1 MLMSLRKM
9 TIVTN
14 KKDNNLKKN
23 KKIKKD
29 YRDRKAVIRNLLKI
43 KCQHNEIIIEVIFY
57 IYTYI

>member
-1 MLMSLRKM
+1 MSLSKM

-14 KKDNNLKKN
+14 NKDNKLKKN

-43 KCQHNEIIIEVIFY
+43 KCLHNEIIIEVIFY